1 VRAPAFLALVP
12 VLATAAPAPD
22 PAPVLHHIE
31 QKWRGDLDG
40 MLERGTIRAL
50 VVYSKT
56 FYFIDRGAPRGIGY
70 DTLTAFESY
79 LNRALKG
86 PHRRVHVV
94 FIPVSHDELLPA
106 LLEGRGDIAAAD
118 LTITPAR
125 KTLADFSDPLWSGV
139 NEVLVTGPSSPD
151 IINVADLPG
160 RRFLVRGSSSYFE
173 SLVRLNRQF
182 QAEGRDR
189 MKLELAPEQLDD
201 EDLLEMVNA
210 GLIPYT
216 VVDNNKAEFWAKIF
230 HHIKVREDVAV
241 NRDGKVAWA
250 FRHRS
255 PQLKAAIN
263 GFVKGA
269 RKGTLLGNFTFA
281 KYFKSTQWV
290 RNATAKDEMG
300 RFERTVALFKKYA
313 RAYDFDWLMLAAQG
327 YQESRLDQS
336 RRSPAGAIGV
346 MQVMPATGRAMRV
359 GDIRMLGP
367 NIHAGVK
374 YMRQMLDRYFD
385 GARLD
390 ALNRNLF
397 AFAAYNAGPARIA
410 VLRRIAARRGLDPD
424 VWFGNV
430 ERIAAEK
437 IGGETVQYVRNI
449 YKYYIAYGLV
459 RQERARREKARKVLL
474 KKY

>member
-1 VRAPAFLALVP
+1 MRASAFLALVP
-12 VLATAAPAPD
+12 LLAAAAPAPH
-22 PAPVLHHIE
+22 PAPALLHVE

-40 MLERGTIRAL
+40 MIERRMIRAL

-56 FYFIDRGAPRGIGY
+56 FYFIDRGAPHGISY
-70 DTLTAFESY
+70 DTLTAFEAY
-79 LNRALKG
+79 LNRKLRRR
-86 PHRRVHVV
+86 HLRVHVV

-125 KTLADFSDPLWSGV
+125 KALADFSEPLWTGV

-151 IINVADLPG
+151 IINVADLSG
-160 RRFLVRGSSSYFE
+160 RPILVRGSSSYFE
-173 SLVRLNRQF
+173 SLVRLNHQF
-182 QAEGRDR
+182 DAEGRDR
-189 MKLELAPEQLDD
+189 MKLDAAPEQLAD

-210 GLIPYT
+210 GLIPYA
-216 VVDNNKAEFWAKIF
+216 VVDNNKAEFWAKVF
-230 HHIKVREDVAV
+230 GHIKVREDVAV

-263 GFVKGA
+263 TFVKRA

-313 RAYDFDWLMLAAQG
+313 KAYDFDWLMLAAQG

-346 MQVMPATGRAMRV
+346 MQVMPATGTAMRV
-359 GDIRMLGP
+359 GDIRKLGP

-374 YMRQMLDRYFD
+374 YMRRMRDRYFD
-385 GARLD
+385 SARLD

-397 AFAAYNAGPARIA
+397 AIAAYNAGPARIA
-410 VLRRIAARRGLDPD
+410 ALRRIAALQGLDPN

-430 ERIAAEK
+430 ERVAAEK
-437 IGGETVQYVRNI
+437 IGRETVQYVSNI
-449 YKYYIAYGLV
+449 YKYYIAYRLV
-459 RQERARREKARKVLL
+459 QRQRDEREKARKKLIRD
-474 KKY
+474 Y